1 MMKGK
6 RIDYRHF
13 IAIGMTVAIVA
24 VVCLCFWSSVIRAGQ
39 SFGDL
44 GRSVVFYFGRIFG
57 AENISVTVNDIP
69 EGMSLSLLL
78 PFTWEE
84 FCEKAD
90 LYGALLISSE
100 NFSAYLA
107 VLSNVLYYVLV
118 ILAVFV
124 LPVTVLFIVV
134 VKLFG
139 KSENNKYDYDSKP
152 LAVWKKISK
161 QVFHPVGKFISGMAE
176 FFAEHRIY
184 VVVWL
189 LLAALGLNLV
199 TVLIEALAFYFYL
212 AVSFDFSSIYRQVY
226 KLFADLTVLGKVPFV
241 IWLIVAV
248 IVLDLIR
255 KAIGYSRLERM
266 ERKNRGFISSLPIV
280 SMLVAPMGYGKTTQ
294 LVDMALSSEIMFRD
308 KALELLLKNSLLFPV
323 FPWIVFEKELQRA
336 MNDHTVY
343 NLATCRQYVRRAREL
358 FCRYQD
364 DPDIRRAVAKR
375 YTSRG
380 KALPAAIRCF
390 GYDFVRYPMTAD
402 DGLSVRSV
410 WDVLETYAQLYLI
423 YTVESSMIISN
434 LGIRTDGVLTDLG
447 NFPLWNS
454 DLFRRDSRMMEELS
468 GHSHILDFDML
479 RLGKKMIERN
489 KKSNAFE
496 FGVLIMTEVGKERGN
511 MLETAEMKKS
521 DEEANQKNDRF
532 NEWMK
537 MIRHSATVDNFP
549 FVKVMMDE
557 QRVMSLGADARE
569 LAYIIEIRES
579 GETRLAMPF
588 FQLGEL
594 AHAVIGSRFAKWYE
608 DFRYRRGDNTLI
620 SHFLKWLAA
629 ADSKHYTKI
638 YNTFSYKSVKVGM
651 QNGSLDG
658 ECKERKYFIM
668 PKKIYAKRFSTDAYA
683 DFFYEKAIRSEVGIE
698 DLEEYASERATM
710 AELESQHSYFIGNLM
725 KNFEL
730 DDKPQQGA
738 TSVPPSRID
747 GKNP

>member
-1 MMKGK
+1 M
-6 RIDYRHF
+6 
-13 IAIGMTVAIVA
+13 
-24 VVCLCFWSSVIRAGQ
+24 
-39 SFGDL
+39 
-44 GRSVVFYFGRIFG
+44 
-57 AENISVTVNDIP
+57 ENISVTVNDIP

-84 FCEKAD
+84 FCEKAE

-161 QVFHPVGKFISGMAE
+161 QVFYPVGKFISGMAE

-199 TVLIEALAFYFYL
+199 TVLIEALAFYFYF

-226 KLFADLTVLGKVPFV
+226 KLFVDLTVLGKVPFV
-241 IWLIVAV
+241 IWLIVVV

-336 MNDHTVY
+336 MNDHIVY

-410 WDVLETYAQLYLI
+410 WDVLETYAQLYFI
-423 YTVESSMIISN
+423 YTVESSIIISN

-447 NFPLWNS
+447 NFPLWNN
-454 DLFRRDSRMMEELS
+454 DLFRRDSRLMDALS

-549 FVKVMMDE
+549 FVRVMMDE

-569 LAYIIEIRES
+569 LAYIIEIKES

-608 DFRYRRGDNTLI
+608 NFRYRRGDNTLI

-658 ECKERKYFIM
+658 ECKERKYYIM